1 MLHIGEQ
8 EITIAM
14 PKVKKIYAGKNFIG
28 LAKGDEPSAQENNEE
43 KNNENKNKNKEEE

>member
-28 LAKGDEPSAQENNEE
+28 LAKGDEPPAQENNEE
-43 KNNENKNKNKEEE
+43 KSNEQKKEEE

>member
-1 MLHIGEQ
+1 MLHIGKQ

-43 KNNENKNKNKEEE
+43 KSNEQEKEEE